1 MIRATLRMRVRPG
14 GERAFERAFDAVAAA
29 TSREPANL
37 RQSLLRGDEPDTYVI
52 TSDWESLDAFRAFE
66 RSPDQDRLTAPL
78 RELRVSAEMR
88 VDEIV
93 RHVDADGTGTG
104 RTEHERESR

>member
-14 GERAFERAFDAVAAA
+14 GGQAFERAFDVVAAA
-29 TSREPANL
+29 TSQEPANL

-52 TSDWESLDAFRAFE
+52 TSDWASLAAFRAFE
-66 RSPDQDRLTAPL
+66 RSPAQDRLTAPL
-78 RELRVSAEMR
+78 RELRMSADMR

-93 RHVDADGTGTG
+93 RHVDAEETGTG
-104 RTEHERESR
+104 RTEHEEDSR

>member
-14 GERAFERAFDAVAAA
+14 GGAAFERAFAAVADA

-37 RQSLLRGDEPDTYVI
+37 RQSLLRGDEPDSYVI
-52 TSDWESLDAFRAFE
+52 TSDWASLDAFRAFE
-66 RSPDQDRLTAPL
+66 SSPEQDRLTAPL
-78 RELRVSAEMR
+78 RELRLSADMR

-93 RHVDADGTGTG
+93 RHVDAAEPETRRADQ
-104 RTEHERESR
+104 EKESR